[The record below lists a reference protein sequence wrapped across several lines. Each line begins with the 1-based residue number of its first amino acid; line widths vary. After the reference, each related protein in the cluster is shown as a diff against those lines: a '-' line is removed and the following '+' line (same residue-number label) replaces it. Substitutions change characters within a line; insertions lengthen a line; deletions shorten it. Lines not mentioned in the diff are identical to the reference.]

1 MNMRV
6 SLTFAASLIAAVVS
20 GSVAAQQPSAAELAA
35 ALQKKYATV
44 RDFSADFVQTYRGGV
59 LNRQMKDT
67 GRVMVRKPGKM
78 RWEYKTPEEKL
89 FVSDGT
95 SIYWYV
101 PQDRQA
107 EKRPMPAD
115 DQAST
120 PALFLAG
127 KGDITRDFTP
137 ALVERPAGQ
146 TEGTVSLKLVPRTPQ
161 AEYDWLIIV
170 VDPTTLSIRGLV
182 TGDSQGG
189 TSSFSFT
196 NMKENVG
203 LADKLFTFTPPRGV
217 EVVNESP
224 AR

>member
-1 MNMRV
+1 LPV
-6 SLTFAASLIAAVVS
+6 H
-20 GSVAAQQPSAAELAA
+20 GQQPSADEVAA
-35 ALQKKYATV
+35 ALQNKYDAV

-59 LNRQMKDT
+59 LNREIKDS
-67 GRVMVRKPGKM
+67 GRVMIRKPGRM
-78 RWEYKTPEEKL
+78 RWEYQMPEEKL

-95 SIYWYV
+95 KIYSYV
-101 PQDRQA
+101 PDDRQVTIV
-107 EKRPMPAD
+107 PVPPD
-115 DQAST
+115 DQAAS

-127 KGDITRDFTP
+127 KGNITRDFT
-137 ALVERPAGQ
+137 ASIVEPPAGQ
-146 TEGTVSLKLVPRTPQ
+146 PAGARALRLVPRTPQ

-170 VDPTTLSIRGLV
+170 VDPATLMLRGLV

-217 EVVNESP
+217 EVVTDSP
-224 AR
+224 RR